1 MASPDR
7 PDARAVGAGL
17 LEEIGRAPD
26 RFDFFQ
32 VLRRIES
39 AFAESARLGQ
49 GQHPSDDPVRI
60 TQEASLSFSPSAVRG
75 LERTGGGAPRL
86 VTSFLGLLG
95 PNGPLPLHLTEYA
108 RDRQRNS
115 GDGSLA
121 RFLDIFHHRILS
133 LFYRAYANSQPTF
146 DRDRP
151 RAARFPLYVGALL
164 GVPPSPEEGAIPQT
178 FALYFAGRLAART
191 RNAEGLAAMVGSW
204 FRVPARVEPFVG
216 EWVVVPATA
225 RARLG
230 GPEVGTRLGL
240 GMALGQRAWLPQG
253 RFRVEVGPLTAE
265 QAEGFQAGGPHLSAL
280 TALVRMYGGEAMDWD
295 ARLVLDDA
303 ACAPCRL
310 GRGTC
315 LGRAFWLGKRPRT
328 AVVRPPKT
336 VPDRAGL
343 G

>member
-7 PDARAVGAGL
+7 PDAGAVELEL

-39 AFAESARLGQ
+39 AFTEGARLGQ
-49 GQHPSDDPVRI
+49 GQHPSDEPVRI
-60 TQEASLSFSPSAVRG
+60 AQETSLAFSPSVVRA
-75 LERTGGGAPRL
+75 LERSGAGAPRL

-115 GDGSLA
+115 GDASLA
-121 RFLDIFHHRILS
+121 HFLDIFHHRILS
-133 LFYRAYANSQPTF
+133 LFYRAYANAQPTF

-151 RAARFPLYVGALL
+151 AAARFPLYVGALL
-164 GVPPSPEEGAIPQT
+164 GIPSPRREGGIAHT

-191 RNAEGLAAMVGSW
+191 RNAEGLAAMVGAW
-204 FRVPARVEPFVG
+204 FRVPASVEPFVG
-216 EWVVVPATA
+216 EWVEVPATA

-240 GMALGQRAWLPQG
+240 GMALGKRAWLPQG
-253 RFRVEVGPLTAE
+253 RFRVEVGPLTTE
-265 QAEGFQAGGPHLSAL
+265 QAEGFQPGGPHLSAL
-280 TALVRMYGGEAMDWD
+280 AALVRTYAGDAMDWE
-295 ARLVLDDA
+295 ARLVFDDA

-310 GRGTC
+310 GRGTR

-328 AVVRPPKT
+328 AIVRPPKT
-336 VPDRAGL
+336 APDRVGL

>member
-7 PDARAVGAGL
+7 PDAGAVALAL

-32 VLRRIES
+32 VLRRIERS
-39 AFAESARLGQ
+39 FAESARLGQ
-49 GQHPSDDPVRI
+49 GQHPSDEPVRI
-60 TQEASLSFSPSAVRG
+60 AQEASLAFSPSVVRA
-75 LERTGGGAPRL
+75 LERSGGGAPRL
-86 VTSFLGLLG
+86 VTNFLGLLG

-115 GDGSLA
+115 GDPALTH
-121 RFLDIFHHRILS
+121 FLDIFHHRILS
-133 LFYRAYANSQPTF
+133 LFYRAYANGQPTF

-151 RAARFPLYVGALL
+151 DSARFPLYVGALL
-164 GVPPSPEEGAIPQT
+164 GIPSPRREGGVPHS

-204 FRVPARVEPFVG
+204 FGVPARVESFVG
-216 EWVVVPATA
+216 EWVEVPAIA

-240 GMALGQRAWLPQG
+240 GMALGKRAWLPQG
-253 RFRVEVGPLTAE
+253 RFRVEIGPLTTE
-265 QAEGFQAGGPHLSAL
+265 QADGFQTDGPHLAAL
-280 TALVRMYGGEAMDWD
+280 AALVRTYTGDAMDWD
-295 ARLVLDDA
+295 ARLVFDDA
-303 ACAPCRL
+303 ACAPCPL
-310 GRGTC
+310 GKSTR

-328 AVVRPPKT
+328 AIVQPRKT
-336 VPDRAGL
+336 APDRAGL